1 MSLELVRTLE
11 TPALDLLA
19 ESNHRIANHLAM
31 IAGLMRSQGA
41 RISEKQQTM
50 TVREVRLTLE
60 EYAARLETVGKVH
73 RMLSHS
79 DDGDPID
86 LDVYLGGIAERML
99 SSLSHPGEI
108 ELQRELRAGCAVPSE
123 KAITLG
129 LLVGELVTNAV
140 KYAHPAGVAGRI
152 SVATSS
158 TRDGSISINVSD
170 DGVGLPES
178 LDPLDGGGM
187 GLRIIKGL
195 AAKLGA
201 TISFDNHG
209 LGLSCT
215 VLVPHGKVELRAVS

>member
-11 TPALDLLA
+11 APALDLLA

-41 RISEKQQTM
+41 RIFEQQQAL

-79 DDGDPID
+79 DQGDPID
-86 LDVYLGGIAERML
+86 LDAYLEGIARRML
-99 SSLSHPGEI
+99 SSLSLAGEI
-108 ELQRELRAGCAVPSE
+108 ELSCELRAGCAVPSE

-152 SVATSS
+152 SVAASA
-158 TRDGSISINVSD
+158 TRDGSISVNVSD

>member
-11 TPALDLLA
+11 APELDLLA

-41 RISEKQQTM
+41 RIFEKQQTM
-50 TVREVRLTLE
+50 TVHEVRLTLE

-79 DDGDPID
+79 DEGAPIE
-86 LDVYLGGIAERML
+86 LDAYLGGVAERML
-99 SSLSHPGEI
+99 SSLSFTGEI
-108 ELQRELRAGCAVPSE
+108 ELSCELRSGCAVPSE
-123 KAITLG
+123 KATTLG
-129 LLVGELVTNAV
+129 LLVGEFVTNAV

-152 SVATSS
+152 SVAASM

-170 DGVGLPES
+170 DGVGLPEG

-215 VLVPHGKVELRAVS
+215 VLVPRGKVELRAVS